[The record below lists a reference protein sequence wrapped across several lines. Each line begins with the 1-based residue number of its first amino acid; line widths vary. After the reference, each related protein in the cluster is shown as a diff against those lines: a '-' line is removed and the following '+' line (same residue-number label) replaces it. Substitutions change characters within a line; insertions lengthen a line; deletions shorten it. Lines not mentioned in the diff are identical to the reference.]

1 MTHGIR
7 RLLAPAGR
15 WLQSVRPERRSFRS
29 DMLAGLPGAIGS
41 VPDGMAAAV
50 LVGVNPVQGLYASF
64 AGPIAG
70 GLSTSTR
77 LMVITT
83 TSAAALAAG
92 SALQGV
98 APAQRPDAVVLLTL
112 LAGIALAVAGI
123 LRLGRYTRFVSFS
136 VMIGFLTGIAVNIV
150 CSQLADL
157 TGTTAH
163 GGFPLAKA
171 VDVVAHPGRI
181 DVASLLTGLG
191 ALAILVALAR
201 TRLAMVSALTALVI
215 PTAVVALAGA
225 GSVARVRDV
234 GAIPRGFPLPRVPD
248 LHLLSF
254 GLITG
259 GLAIA
264 AIVLVQ
270 GAGVSEAAPN
280 DDGTPSDVNT
290 DIVAQGLA
298 NVASGFFR
306 GLPVGGSVGQTA
318 LNKSVGARTRWAA
331 IWSGIWMLAIL
342 VAFSG
347 LVGLVALPT
356 LAAILIYAA
365 AGSLRLGEIG
375 AILRTGRISQ
385 VAVVTT
391 FAATLFLPV
400 AAAVGIG
407 VALSLML
414 QLNQEAM
421 DLAVVELVPRDDGRF
436 EERPPPA
443 ALVSGQ
449 VTVLDVYGSL
459 LYAGARTLQARLP
472 DPAGARSPAVVLR
485 LRRRTSLGA
494 TFIKVVSDYADRLA
508 DVNGRLYLSGLEPSL
523 TQRLRRTGQI
533 EGPVRTFEATPIV
546 GESTH
551 AAYLDAEAWLVASGG
566 Q

>member
-1 MTHGIR
+1 
-7 RLLAPAGR
+7 
-15 WLQSVRPERRSFRS
+15 
-29 DMLAGLPGAIGS
+29 
-41 VPDGMAAAV
+41 
-50 LVGVNPVQGLYASF
+50 
-64 AGPIAG
+64 
-70 GLSTSTR
+70 
-77 LMVITT
+77 
-83 TSAAALAAG
+83 
-92 SALQGV
+92 
-98 APAQRPDAVVLLTL
+98 
-112 LAGIALAVAGI
+112 
-123 LRLGRYTRFVSFS
+123 
-136 VMIGFLTGIAVNIV
+136 
-150 CSQLADL
+150 
-157 TGTTAH
+157 
-163 GGFPLAKA
+163 
-171 VDVVAHPGRI
+171 
-181 DVASLLTGLG
+181 
-191 ALAILVALAR
+191 
-201 TRLAMVSALTALVI
+201 
-215 PTAVVALAGA
+215 
-225 GSVARVRDV
+225 VARVRDV
-234 GAIPRGFPLPRVPD
+234 GAIPRGFPLPHLPD
-248 LHLLSF
+248 VRLLSF
-254 GLITG
+254 GLVTG
-259 GLAIA
+259 ALAIA

-280 DDGTPSDVNT
+280 EDGTQSDVNT

-331 IWSGIWMLAIL
+331 VWSGIWMLAIL

-347 LVGLVALPT
+347 LVGQVALPT

-365 AGSLRLGEIG
+365 AGSLRVGEIS

-443 ALVSGQ
+443 ALVSGH

-472 DPAGARSPAVVLR
+472 DPATARSPAVVLR

-508 DVNGRLYLSGLEPSL
+508 DVDGRLYLSGLEPSL
-523 TQRLRRTGQI
+523 TQRLHRTGQL

-546 GESTH
+546 GESTQ
-551 AAYLDAEAWLVASGG
+551 AAYLDAEAWLVTHDG
-566 Q
+566 